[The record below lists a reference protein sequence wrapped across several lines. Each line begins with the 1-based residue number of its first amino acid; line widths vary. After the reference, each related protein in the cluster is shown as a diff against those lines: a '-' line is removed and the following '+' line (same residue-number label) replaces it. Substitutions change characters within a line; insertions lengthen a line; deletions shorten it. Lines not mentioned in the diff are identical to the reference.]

1 MNFLVFGTG
10 GVGGYFGGMLAR
22 AGEDVWFVAR
32 GKHLEA
38 MLRSGFRLKATKSYF
53 TVPTGKMSE
62 DPADGGEADVVLF
75 CVKSFDTEEAAK
87 RLDAVLTDR
96 SVVICLQ
103 NGIDNEEKIQN
114 IIRRGA
120 VFGGAAYVSAR
131 ITAPGEVTETGGLQR
146 IVFGPMNGSADSR
159 AEEILNI
166 FVKAGINASVNPNI
180 EQELWRKFAFITSMG
195 SMTALSRLT
204 QGEIAASSVTLEIV
218 FAAMREAEAVGR
230 AMGADIQAHEPEK
243 VIEGLKRF
251 DPSTRSSLYYD
262 LVGEKPM
269 EIEALN
275 GTVVRLGE
283 KLGVPT
289 PVQQTIY
296 AALLPHHLKH
306 LQQRLSK
313 SG

>member
-1 MNFLVFGTG
+1 MNFLIFGTG

-75 CVKSFDTEEAAK
+75 CVKSFDTESAAA
-87 RLDAVLTDR
+87 RLDPVLTNR
-96 SVVICLQ
+96 TVVICLQ
-103 NGIDNEEKIQN
+103 NGIDNEEKIQK
-114 IIRRGA
+114 IIKRGT

-146 IVFGPMNGSADSR
+146 IVFGPMNGSVDSR
-159 AEEILNI
+159 AQEILD
-166 FVKAGINASVNPNI
+166 VMTKAGINTTLSPNI
-180 EQELWRKFAFITSMG
+180 DQELWRKFAFITSMG

-204 QGEIAASSVTLEIV
+204 QGEIASSNETMDVV
-218 FAAMREAEAVGR
+218 FGAMREAEAVGR
-230 AMGADIQAHEPEK
+230 ATGVNIQPHEPEK

-251 DPSTRSSLYYD
+251 DPNTRSSLYYD
-262 LVGEKPM
+262 LVNEKPM

-275 GTVVRLGE
+275 GTVVTLG
-283 KLGVPT
+283 KQLGVPT

-306 LQQRLSK
+306 LEQQVAKRN
-313 SG
+313 